1 MTQEEI
7 YIKLIQGRRVPPEEI
22 SKEFLRDFQFC
33 RAALEKIGIGLFS
46 EEQQREMNL
55 QAVEFYFLSSKRI
68 FLEYDIPEIAR
79 LVPENISGSLELW
92 QSKVKELPQLKS
104 VGGLLDLRNSQIREL
119 PQLKSAGEFLNL
131 ENSQIRELP
140 QLEGVGGSLNLR
152 NSQIRELPQLEGVGG
167 SLNLEN
173 SQIKELLQLKSVG
186 WHLDLYK
193 SQIRELPQ
201 LKLVKSEIFVNK
213 KDLRYWKDYFTQT
226 NRPHLAEKVVYC

>member
-92 QSKVKELPQLKS
+92 QSKVKELPQLKN
-104 VGGLLDLRNSQIREL
+104 VGG
-119 PQLKSAGEFLNL
+119 GLNL
-131 ENSQIRELP
+131 WKSQIRELP
-140 QLEGVGGSLNLR
+140 QLESV
-152 NSQIRELPQLEGVGG
+152 EGKIWANR
-167 SLNLEN
+167 SNF
-173 SQIKELLQLKSVG
+173 Q
-186 WHLDLYK
+186 
-193 SQIRELPQ
+193 
-201 LKLVKSEIFVNK
+201 
-213 KDLRYWKDYFTQT
+213 YWKDYFTKT
-226 NRPHLAEKVVYC
+226 NRPHLTKKVTH